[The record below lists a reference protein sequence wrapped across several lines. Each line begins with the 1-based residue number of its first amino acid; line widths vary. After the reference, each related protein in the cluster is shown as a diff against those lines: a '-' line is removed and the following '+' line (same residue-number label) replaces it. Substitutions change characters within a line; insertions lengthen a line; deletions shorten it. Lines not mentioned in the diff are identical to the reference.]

1 MNKKSRMTKNEPLS
15 DAKKAIKRSIGRY
28 RGKLKVEEDPEIAIE
43 VLDDEIKAYRP
54 VEQALVAEHIFRKTI
69 EESIGV
75 GIAGFDLDW
84 KQIYVNRTFCKMV
97 GWPESDLMGH
107 AYPPPYVIQAGQRAF
122 IEAIQ
127 QAVSLPGGVEFEFQ
141 RKNAPPFW
149 ALIYSNELTD
159 TDGKTVGRLISVA
172 DIDNQKKSESTLRML
187 STRLIDAQ
195 ERERKL
201 LSQDLHDSIGG
212 RLAGIKY
219 GLEKIVAKI
228 KPSDSPV
235 SDLVRDIIAVVRSTL
250 EETQRITKN
259 LHPSLMDDLGLLSA
273 IREYCREFQHLY
285 PQIAVDLDLRIDE
298 ADLPDTLKI
307 MTYRVLQEAFN
318 NIAKHSAA
326 KNVAIALQQ
335 SPDRLE
341 LTISD
346 DGKGFNPQSAAR
358 LSSAAG
364 GLGLDGMRERA
375 ELFGGS
381 FQLDSAIEEGTRIRI
396 AWPVYPLAHP

>member
-326 KNVAIALQQ
+326 KNVCHSAATVAGPPGIDDLRRRQRIQ
-335 SPDRLE
+335 SP
-341 LTISD
+341 ISSPPFIR
-346 DGKGFNPQSAAR
+346 GRRFRAR
-358 LSSAAG
+358 RHAG
-364 GLGLDGMRERA
+364 TCRA
-375 ELFGGS
+375 VRR
-381 FQLDSAIEEGTRIRI
+381 QLPA
-396 AWPVYPLAHP
+396 